1 MQVTQVQYVIS
12 MVSNTYC
19 VCSVTSD
26 VIQMKQWI
34 QLLQETVYYWSIN
47 QFQNSSRS
55 CTMQHIEIPK
65 HAKLTKNFEI

>member
-1 MQVTQVQYVIS
+1 
-12 MVSNTYC
+12 
-19 VCSVTSD
+19 VTSD